1 MRLPITNEEW
11 DAQQVVF
18 TMDEIKLIHCM
29 VKSYALEFPRLTPA
43 FLRELKRK
51 AEILGLD
58 EVVQFSQERLAA
70 TAKKADEAPVAE
82 TLCSCPLCESKRRK

>member
-1 MRLPITNEEW
+1 MIKLSAQRRLPITNEEW

-18 TMDEIKLIHCM
+18 TMDEIKVIHCM

-58 EVVQFSQERLAA
+58 EVVQFAEEHLAA
-70 TAKKADEAPVAE
+70 
-82 TLCSCPLCESKRRK
+82 PLSKEERASVFVKP